1 MQLGLEA
8 EYWVVDG
15 EGRLTDGRP
24 LLDAHERTEEEFVA
38 PMIEVVTPPAPD
50 VEALEREFLEALRA
64 VLDAAEREGMHLVP
78 LGTPITAD
86 ALPAVTDR
94 GRFLER
100 LYGPG
105 LDAAKRCAGTHV
117 HFEKRNVVEQ
127 LNLLTALDPALAL
140 VSSSP
145 YYEGERLAFCSRAY
159 AYRRR
164 TGETFSRYRDVW
176 EYVESLGEWNARLD
190 DAYGELR
197 TIAGERGIDDTT
209 FERHVKPENA
219 VLTPVRLRFGSP
231 TVEWRTPDT
240 ALPSQV
246 FRLVEDVERLVGR
259 TEELPVAIGDEPGVG
274 DDAITIPAFPT
285 LEGLT
290 REAIFDGLADDV
302 EAYLRSME
310 IDPGPYEPIAAG
322 LAGPDRIDAEGAREL
337 RLRYADRLRE
347 DVAGLAGR

>member
-24 LLDAHERTEEEFVA
+24 LLGAHERAEGEFVA
-38 PMIEVVTPPAPD
+38 PMIEIATPPAPD
-50 VEALEREFLEALRA
+50 VETLEREFLEALRA
-64 VLDAAEREGMHLVP
+64 VLDGAEREGTHVVP

-86 ALPAVTDR
+86 ALPAVTER

-127 LNLLTALDPALAL
+127 VNLLTALDPALAL

-145 YYEGERLAFCSRAY
+145 YYEGERLAYCSRAY

-164 TGETFSRYRDVW
+164 TGEAFSRYRDVW
-176 EYVESLGEWNARLD
+176 EYMESLGEWNARLG
-190 DAYGELR
+190 DAYDELR
-197 TIAGERGIDDTT
+197 TLASERGIDDTT

-219 VLTPVRLRFGSP
+219 VLTPVRLRYGSP

-240 ALPSQV
+240 ALPSQIL
-246 FRLVEDVERLVGR
+246 RLVGDVERLVRR
-259 TEELPVAIGDEPGVG
+259 TEELPLDVGDEPGANDEG
-274 DDAITIPAFPT
+274 ITIPAFRG
-285 LEGLT
+285 LETIT
-290 REAIFDGLADDV
+290 RQAIFDGITDDV
-302 EAYLRSME
+302 AAYLRSMGIE
-310 IDPGPYEPIAAG
+310 PDPYEPIAAE
-322 LAGPDRIDAEGAREL
+322 LAGPDRVDVDEAREL

-347 DVAGLAGR
+347 DVAGLAGP

>member
-15 EGRLTDGRP
+15 EGRLTDGRS
-24 LLDAHERTEEEFVA
+24 LLDAHERAEGEFVA
-38 PMIEVVTPPAPD
+38 PMIEIATPPVSG

-64 VLDAAEREGMHLVP
+64 VLDAAEREEMHLVP

-86 ALPAVTDR
+86 SLPAVTDR

-127 LNLLTALDPALAL
+127 VNLLTALDPALAL

-145 YYEGERLAFCSRAY
+145 YYEGERLAHCSRAY

-164 TGETFSRYRDVW
+164 TGSAFSRYRDVW
-176 EYVESLGEWNARLD
+176 EYMESLGEWNARLD

-197 TIAGERGIDDTT
+197 VLAHERGIDDAT
-209 FERHVKPENA
+209 FECHVKPENS
-219 VLTPVRLRFGSP
+219 VLTPVRLRLGSP

-240 ALPSQV
+240 ALPSQIL
-246 FRLVEDVERLVGR
+246 RLVGDVERLVRR
-259 TEELPVAIGDEPGVG
+259 TEELPVAVGDEPGVR
-274 DDAITIPAFPT
+274 DDGITIPSFSKLRP
-285 LEGLT
+285 LT
-290 REAIFDGLADDV
+290 REAIFDGPTAGV
-302 EAYLRSME
+302 EAYLRSMGLE
-310 IDPGPYEPIAAG
+310 PEPYAPIAAE
-322 LAGPDRIDAEGAREL
+322 LAGPERIEEGEAREL

-347 DVAGLAGR
+347 DAAEL